1 MKKEIIHIAL
11 KNLLKTTGIE
21 GEWLTEAALD
31 NTLQVDG
38 KLKLKIQNQDFL
50 FSVAVKNEVRQHQ
63 VEELKFLKAIDK
75 DFLLIAKYIFPKV
88 KEALHQNKIGY
99 IEANGNIFLKKNKVY
114 LFVDTQ
120 KTIDTEK
127 TQSNRAFT
135 KTGLK
140 VLFYLL
146 QYKDDINLTQ
156 RELAKRTDVALGNI
170 PQIIRGLQDTGF
182 LLQLN
187 KRKYIWENR
196 RELLERWVTEYET
209 TLKPTLKKE
218 QYIYQG
224 DWKEVKLNHTTTVW
238 GGEPAADLLT
248 NYLRPERLI
257 IYTQENRHNL
267 MKSYNL
273 IPKAKGDIEVYEM
286 FWKQDSEQQ
295 TAPPILIYA
304 DLLIEGGK
312 RNKETAKII
321 FNDYIQPNL

>member
-75 DFLLIAKYIFPKV
+75 DFLLIAKHIFPKV

-99 IEANGNIFLKKNKVY
+99 IEANGNIFLKKNKIY

-170 PQIIRGLQDTGF
+170 PQIIRGLQETGF

-248 NYLRPERLI
+248 NYLRPERLT